1 MRQGG
6 GWRQHVD
13 GGVRGTRGGR
23 EEERER
29 GEYKGREEAMMLAV
43 RERQ

>member
-6 GWRQHVD
+6 GWRQQVD
-13 GGVRGTRGGR
+13 GGEGGTRGGR

-29 GEYKGREEAMMLAV
+29 GDSKGREEAMMLAV